1 MIEASLRL
9 LRHSLVHKDFN
20 LIYITNSVGA
30 LFTEYSEVKLSSYVA
45 LASVRHDSQIRNH
58 SKKVYDR
65 WLRTNL
71 YCHND
76 RDNHMTSFEGKTS
89 KVSSSSVVIDVVIV
103 VVTR

>member
-45 LASVRHDSQIRNH
+45 LASTSLQSN
-58 SKKVYDR
+58 KKP
-65 WLRTNL
+65 
-71 YCHND
+71 
-76 RDNHMTSFEGKTS
+76 FIE
-89 KVSSSSVVIDVVIV
+89 DV
-103 VVTR
+103 